1 MSEPTKEQIEQEI
14 IDSEARTSV
23 ELLSTTKQK
32 ESRLSICQTCPSKTI
47 MFGMDACS
55 ECNCVLG
62 FKVQLNT
69 ATCPKGNW

>member
-1 MSEPTKEQIEQEI
+1 MIEPTKEQIEQEI

-23 ELLSTTKQK
+23 ELLATKEQK
-32 ESRLSICQTCPSKTI
+32 ESRLSICQTCPAKTI
-47 MFGMDACS
+47 MFGMDACN

-69 ATCPKGNW
+69 STCPRGNW

>member
-1 MSEPTKEQIEQEI
+1 MIEPTKEQLEQEI
-14 IDSEARTSV
+14 IDSENRTSV
-23 ELLSTTKQK
+23 ELRASK
-32 ESRLSICQTCPSKTI
+32 EQREARLALCNTCPSKTI
-47 MFGMDACS
+47 MFGMDACK